1 MKNSSIISEA
11 FQNAPGI
18 HRLLPSSPGWG
29 LGGGEALAGE
39 GGSILNLVRTKL
51 VISADNRNLS
61 VILS

>member
-1 MKNSSIISEA
+1 M
-11 FQNAPGI
+11 
-18 HRLLPSSPGWG
+18 LLEYIVSFHLPQGGGW
-29 LGGGEALAGE
+29 GGGEALAGE

>member
-18 HRLLPSSPGWG
+18 HRPLPSSPGWG
-29 LGGGEALAGE
+29 LGGEALAGE

>member
-1 MKNSSIISEA
+1 M
-11 FQNAPGI
+11 
-18 HRLLPSSPGWG
+18 LLEYIVSFHLPQGGGW
-29 LGGGEALAGE
+29 GGEALAGE